1 MNKWI
6 NILPIH
12 ATVKF
17 IVYKS
22 CGNIIFA
29 SFIRGF
35 ERVTGSNPV
44 AGKIYDLSLFRELWH
59 TKGQFIPKADWR
71 ARRAIDSPKK
81 RTNGVW
87 LNYVTTLRGK
97 KNKTVRSFFGR
108 TYGAPFCFWLN
119 LTFNKLT
126 NDKNLYYNFC
136 RYVLNVRKQ
145 DLSYV
150 YE

>member
-12 ATVKF
+12 ATVKV

-35 ERVTGSNPV
+35 EQVTGSNPV
-44 AGKIYDLSLFRELWH
+44 AGKIYYLSLFRELWH

-71 ARRAIDSPKK
+71 ARPAIDSPKK
-81 RTNGVW
+81 GTNKFV
-87 LNYVTTLRGK
+87 LFALKSK
-97 KNKTVRSFFGR
+97 KANKTNLFFHFLGES
-108 TYGAPFCFWLN
+108 T
-119 LTFNKLT
+119 
-126 NDKNLYYNFC
+126 
-136 RYVLNVRKQ
+136 VQ
-145 DLSYV
+145 
-150 YE
+150 